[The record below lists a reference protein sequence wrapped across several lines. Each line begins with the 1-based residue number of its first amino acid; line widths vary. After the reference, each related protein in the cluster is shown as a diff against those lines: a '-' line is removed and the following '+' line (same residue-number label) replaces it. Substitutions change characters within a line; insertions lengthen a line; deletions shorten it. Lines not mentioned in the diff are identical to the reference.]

1 MYICLINHDCCEV
14 LSETHKESY
23 VFLVIYKPTI
33 VKKKKTGEMS
43 LLFIEVGNYQL
54 LAFVADSLVQSLM

>member
-14 LSETHKESY
+14 LSETHKECY

-33 VKKKKTGEMS
+33 VKKIKKKNRRD
-43 LLFIEVGNYQL
+43 V
-54 LAFVADSLVQSLM
+54 LVVH

>member
-14 LSETHKESY
+14 LSETRKESY

-33 VKKKKTGEMS
+33 VKKKTGEMS
-43 LLFIEVGNYQL
+43 LLFIEVGNYLL
-54 LAFVADSLVQSLM
+54 LAFVADSLVQSMV

>member
-23 VFLVIYKPTI
+23 VFLVIYKPTK
-33 VKKKKTGEMS
+33 VKKKQERCPCCS
-43 LLFIEVGNYQL
+43 LK
-54 LAFVADSLVQSLM
+54 LATTCC

>member
-23 VFLVIYKPTI
+23 VFLVIYKPTK
-33 VKKKKTGEMS
+33 VKKKTGEMS
-43 LLFIEVGNYQL
+43 LLFIEVGNYLL
-54 LAFVADSLVQSLM
+54 LAFVADSLVQSMV

>member
-23 VFLVIYKPTI
+23 VFLVIYKPTL
-33 VKKKKTGEMS
+33 VKKTGGMS
-43 LLFIEVGNYQL
+43 LLFIEVGNYLL
-54 LAFVADSLVQSLM
+54 LAFVADSLVQSMV

>member
-33 VKKKKTGEMS
+33 VKKKTGEMS
-43 LLFIEVGNYQL
+43 LLFIEVGNYLL
-54 LAFVADSLVQSLM
+54 LAFVAHSLVQSMV

>member
-23 VFLVIYKPTI
+23 VFLVIYKPTL
-33 VKKKKTGEMS
+33 VKKTGEMS
-43 LLFIEVGNYQL
+43 LLFIEVGDYLL
-54 LAFVADSLVQSLM
+54 LAFVADSLVQSMV

>member
-23 VFLVIYKPTI
+23 VFLVIYKPTL
-33 VKKKKTGEMS
+33 VKKTGEMS
-43 LLFIEVGNYQL
+43 LLFIEVGNYLL
-54 LAFVADSLVQSLM
+54 LAFVADSLVQSMV

>member
-14 LSETHKESY
+14 LSETRKESY
-23 VFLVIYKPTI
+23 VFLVIYKPTK

-43 LLFIEVGNYQL
+43 LLFIEVGNYLL
-54 LAFVADSLVQSLM
+54 LAFVADSLVQSMV

>member
-1 MYICLINHDCCEV
+1 MYICFINHDCCEV

-33 VKKKKTGEMS
+33 VKKKTGEMS
-43 LLFIEVGNYQL
+43 LLFIEVGNYLL
-54 LAFVADSLVQSLM
+54 LAFVADGLVQSMV

>member
-14 LSETHKESY
+14 LSETRKDSY

-33 VKKKKTGEMS
+33 VKKKTGEMS
-43 LLFIEVGNYQL
+43 LLFIEVGNYLL
-54 LAFVADSLVQSLM
+54 LAFVADSLVQSMV

>member
-33 VKKKKTGEMS
+33 VKKKTGEMS
-43 LLFIEVGNYQL
+43 LLFIEVGNYLL
-54 LAFVADSLVQSLM
+54 LAFVADSLVQSIV

>member
-23 VFLVIYKPTI
+23 VFLVIYKPTL
-33 VKKKKTGEMS
+33 VKKTGEMS
-43 LLFIEVGNYQL
+43 LLFIEVGNYLL
-54 LAFVADSLVQSLM
+54 LAFVAHSLVQSMV

>member
-23 VFLVIYKPTI
+23 VFLVIYKPTK

-43 LLFIEVGNYQL
+43 LLFIEVGNYLL
-54 LAFVADSLVQSLM
+54 LAFVADSLVQSMV

>member
-23 VFLVIYKPTI
+23 VFLVIYKPTK
-33 VKKKKTGEMS
+33 VKKKTGEMS
-43 LLFIEVGNYQL
+43 LLFIEVGNYLL
-54 LAFVADSLVQSLM
+54 LAFVADSLAQSMV

>member
-33 VKKKKTGEMS
+33 VKKKTGEMS
-43 LLFIEVGNYQL
+43 LLFIEVGNYLL
-54 LAFVADSLVQSLM
+54 LAYVADSLVQSMV

>member
-23 VFLVIYKPTI
+23 VFLVIYKPTK

-43 LLFIEVGNYQL
+43 LLFIEVGNYLL
-54 LAFVADSLVQSLM
+54 LAFVADGLVQSMV

>member
-33 VKKKKTGEMS
+33 VKKKTGEMS
-43 LLFIEVGNYQL
+43 LLFIEVGNYLL
-54 LAFVADSLVQSLM
+54 LAFVADSLVQSMV

>member
-23 VFLVIYKPTI
+23 VFLVIYKPTL
-33 VKKKKTGEMS
+33 VKKTGEMS
-43 LLFIEVGNYQL
+43 LLFIEVGNYLL
-54 LAFVADSLVQSLM
+54 LAFVADGLVQSMV